1 MSNPRRKRSG
11 SDAPVDRE
19 PRSSAD
25 TSSAEENEGGA
36 DEEQIRARAYELY
49 LERGGGA
56 SDEMEDWL
64 RAERE
69 YRERGGE
76 GGPAEG
82 NATERPPPA

>member
-11 SDAPVDRE
+11 SDTPVDRE
-19 PRSSAD
+19 PASSAD
-25 TSSAEENEGGA
+25 TSSVEEHDGAAEEA
-36 DEEQIRARAYELY
+36 QIRARAYELY

-69 YRERGGE
+69 YRERGGA

-82 NATERPPPA
+82 NATESPPPA